1 MWTDYDVIII
11 GGGPAGLAASL
22 YTSRA
27 GLETLVI
34 VNGSPGGELVNRQL
48 IENYPGFSD
57 GIQGP
62 DLGAAMSQQTENFG
76 TEFEMAKV
84 TGVEVKDDYMVVKTA
99 DDNFSCKGIIVASGS
114 VNRKLNVPGEEELD
128 HKGVFYCATCDGP
141 GFADKNVLVV
151 GGGDSG
157 ITEALE
163 LSRYCP
169 KVTIV
174 ELMEKPKASQVLLDR
189 ANENPKIELFCST
202 KVNQIFGDDH
212 VAGVELEDVATGE
225 KRSLDVEGVC
235 VRIGLIPNTQF
246 LKGVLD
252 LTPIGQVPVN
262 LNMETSIPGILAA
275 GDVREY
281 SAVQM
286 ATATGD
292 GVTAAMALGRYL
304 ETL

>member
-11 GGGPAGLAASL
+11 GGGPAGLAASI

-27 GLETLVI
+27 GLETMVLEK
-34 VNGSPGGELVNRQL
+34 GGPGGELMNRQL

-62 DLGAAMSQQTENFG
+62 DLGSAMAQQTENFG
-76 TEFEMAKV
+76 TEFEIGEV
-84 TGVEVKDDYMVVKTA
+84 TGVELMQGVIVVKTE
-99 DDNFSCKGIIVASGS
+99 DDSYTCKGLIVASGS
-114 VNRKLNVPGEEELD
+114 VNRKLNVPGEKEFN

-141 GFADKNVLVV
+141 GFADKEVIVV
-151 GGGDSG
+151 GAGDSG

-169 KVTIV
+169 KITIV
-174 ELMEKPKASQVLLDR
+174 EFMEKPKASQVLLER
-189 ANENPKIELFCST
+189 AKANPKIELFCAT
-202 KVNQIFGDDH
+202 KVNEIFGDEH
-212 VAGVELEDVATGE
+212 VTAVELEDVATGE
-225 KRSLDVEGVC
+225 KRRLNVEGVC

-246 LKGVLD
+246 LKGVLE
-252 LTPIGQVPVN
+252 LNPIGQVPVN

-275 GDVREY
+275 GDVRGS

-286 ATATGD
+286 ATAVGD

>member
-1 MWTDYDVIII
+1 MWTDYDVIVI

-27 GLETLVI
+27 GLETLI
-34 VNGSPGGELVNRQL
+34 LEKGGPGGELMNRQL
-48 IENYPGFSD
+48 IENYPGFSA

-62 DLGAAMSQQTENFG
+62 DLGSAMSTQTESFG
-76 TEFEMAKV
+76 TEFELGAV
-84 TGVEVKDDYMVVKTA
+84 TSIEVKDNFKVVKTEE
-99 DDNFSCKGIIVASGS
+99 DSFSCKGIIIASGS
-114 VNRKLNVPGEEELD
+114 VNRKLNVPGEEEFS

-141 GFADKNVLVV
+141 GFADKAVLVV

-157 ITEALE
+157 VTEALE
-163 LSRYCP
+163 LSRYCT

-174 ELMEKPKASQVLLDR
+174 ELMEKPKASQVLLNR
-189 ANENPKIELFCST
+189 ATENPKIELFCAT

-212 VAGVELEDVATGE
+212 VSSVELEDLASGE
-225 KRSLDVEGVC
+225 KRKLDVEGVC

-246 LKGVLD
+246 LNGVLE
-252 LTPIGQVPVN
+252 LTPLGQVPVN
-262 LNMETSIPGILAA
+262 INMETSIPGILAA
-275 GDVREY
+275 GDVRQY

-304 ETL
+304 ETI